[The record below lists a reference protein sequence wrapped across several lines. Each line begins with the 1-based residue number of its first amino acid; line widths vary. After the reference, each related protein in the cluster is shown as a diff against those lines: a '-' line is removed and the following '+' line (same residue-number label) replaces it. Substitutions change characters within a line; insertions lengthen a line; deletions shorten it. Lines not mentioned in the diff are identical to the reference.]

1 MSKSSN
7 GSISSSSEFK
17 ATERPELS
25 SVPSVFFVTSWGYA
39 ADHLFGWFPKVLNL
53 HPEIFAL
60 LAHEGSRPKY
70 FRERTRSERPPV
82 PEYVNFLTDMGM
94 TYQAI
99 GDCYSYR
106 PMQLENFIETGVL
119 SAVPILNLTRHPIIW
134 LEYFVDWRQ
143 GNMRMPGTGSDPL
156 EWEWKI
162 TPHRWFQSLGLK
174 EYSKGDVNIWAAF
187 LGMSHLNGMKA
198 GRVDGVAQA
207 RIEDLFSDLGKLN
220 DIVSYISSGRAALDR
235 TALSV
240 ADDMKYTLFRGETVL
255 HTDAEGLRNRWAD
268 WQCDAFRKLV
278 SREAMQYFCDI
289 GYDLY
294 DLGAPHLFSGSDI
307 VQKERPR
314 DLFVSS
320 VFKSGTWM
328 LRSILSEIT
337 GRSYHEPTIVPGE
350 VPPRMDDE
358 TVIEFPEGTFFSW
371 HMTISP
377 RVESLLNSQRC
388 AKIMLVRNIYSV
400 LASAV
405 HHLMNDID
413 AGIGRSV
420 KAQKG
425 KTETSIDFE
434 NLSISDSTSLT
445 IAGFNAPEMRWNG
458 LAQQIIQMASMLRY
472 AAAHRDVMLISY
484 EQLVHNKQHTVS
496 RLCKYLKKD
505 SEAVLKAAIRSS
517 DPVVM
522 RRNPEYRLAQ
532 EHILS
537 AEVSACRKAI
547 KQHHIAMVGLLLAQ
561 HFPDHAEVC
570 RKVGMPWLFSPDSLK
585 EGWKPDTSEE
595 LNFIAGDD

>member
-7 GSISSSSEFK
+7 RPFSSLSEFK

-25 SVPSVFFVTSWGYA
+25 SAPSVFFVTSWGYA

-82 PEYVNFLTDMGM
+82 PRYVNFLTDMGM

-106 PMQLENFIETGVL
+106 PMQLKNFIETGVL
-119 SAVPILNLTRHPIIW
+119 SAVPILNLTRNPIIW

-187 LGMSHLNGMKA
+187 LGMSHLNSMKA

-207 RIEDLFSDLGKLN
+207 RIEDVFSDAEKLN
-220 DIVSYISSGRAALDR
+220 DIVSYLSSGRAALDR

-240 ADDMKYTLFRGETVL
+240 AEDMKYTLFRGETVL
-255 HTDAEGLRNRWAD
+255 HADAEGLRNRWDD

-278 SREAMQYFCDI
+278 SREAMQYFSDI

-294 DLGAPHLFSGSDI
+294 DLDAPPVFSGRDFS
-307 VQKERPR
+307 QKERPR

-328 LRSILSEIT
+328 VRSILNEIT
-337 GRSYHEPTIVPGE
+337 GLSYHEPTIIPGE
-350 VPPRMDDE
+350 VPPGMDDE
-358 TVIEFPEGTFFSW
+358 SVIEFPEGTYFSW
-371 HMTISP
+371 HMAISP
-377 RVESLLNSQRC
+377 RVESLLSSQRC
-388 AKIMLVRNIYSV
+388 AQIMLVRNIYNV

-405 HHLMNDID
+405 HHLKYDID

-420 KAQKG
+420 KGHKG
-425 KTETSIDFE
+425 VQNAETLIDFE
-434 NLSISDSTSLT
+434 NLSLSNSISLT
-445 IAGFNAPEMRWNG
+445 IAGFDAPELSWNG

-472 AAAHRDVMLISY
+472 AATHREVMLISY
-484 EQLVHNKQHTVS
+484 EQLVHDKEHTVS
-496 RLCKYLKKD
+496 RLCRYLKKD
-505 SEAVLKAAIRSS
+505 IEAVMKAALRSS

-532 EHILS
+532 AHILS
-537 AEVSACRKAI
+537 ADVGACRKAI
-547 KQHHIAMVGLLLAQ
+547 KQYHIAMVRLLLLQ

-585 EGWKPDTSEE
+585 EGWKPDTLEK
-595 LNFIAGDD
+595 